1 MYQVSSAYID
11 AIAQPVREF
20 KIAVTFKYA
29 DGTEATFDDHDIVTG
44 SDVIIESQAV
54 SGGSYSGTIDIGAVP
69 TATASL
75 AILENDTN
83 LHRYAGA
90 SYDIRVSLKL
100 ESGEYEDVPM
110 GTFYVDSGKTSR
122 IGNKIEVFGYDA
134 MPSLMYD
141 LTGLKAELKGMTAY
155 KAVKRMVDLSM
166 VKCKFTQSL
175 SQFPNSNLPLD
186 FSSTQIET
194 ARDAIMWIAQLMG
207 CFARIN
213 RYNYL
218 EFVPIKSNWVWYNDD
233 HTSGTIGAARLIL
246 GAQRYETKFSDDRI
260 HICGLSMPG
269 KDGYTYTYKREGL
282 ESDSNVIINLEQNP
296 LIISSETPTSTIVNA
311 ILDQLSTTYFYA
323 FQSEI
328 INDPALDA
336 GDTIRLKGGLINGT
350 NRNGDLIGFITHNT
364 WRYRGGQTVVNTGHI
379 SIGYEGTS
387 SLPSNSIVPASP
399 QSDKAVQANIER
411 HSIPPDWV
419 GIVGGKGIRVENDSP
434 GYYTQE
440 GTGVT
445 KHLAPG
451 VKISVQEKN
460 DKSTSY
466 GVMELGNNIFTVKS
480 SHTTS
485 GTVDYVLELGGPV
498 VRALA
503 PLFDVG
509 FQVGNGGECKVYMG
523 KQKTLTLELDKD
535 EQALHLR
542 GIKRLYIEDTKVF
555 DIENEG

>member
-1 MYQVSSAYID
+1 MYQVSRAYIE
-11 AIAQPVREF
+11 AIAQPVRDF

-29 DGTEATFDDHDIVTG
+29 DGTQAVFDDHDIVTG

-54 SGGSYSGTIDIGAVP
+54 SGSASCNTIDVGAVP

-75 AILENDTN
+75 AILEDDTN

-90 SYDIRVSLKL
+90 EFNIRVSLKL
-100 ESGEYEDVPM
+100 ESGEYEDVQM
-110 GTFYVDSGKTSR
+110 GTFYVDISKTSR

-141 LTGLKAELKGMTAY
+141 ISGLKAELKGMTASS
-155 KAVKRMVDLSM
+155 AVKKMVNVSR
-166 VKCKFTQSL
+166 VKCKFIQGISKL
-175 SQFPNSNLPLD
+175 PNSALPLD
-186 FSSTQIET
+186 FSSVQIET

-213 RYNYL
+213 RSNYL

-260 HICGLSMPG
+260 HICGLSMLG
-269 KDGYTYTYKREGL
+269 KDGYLDTFKREGL

-296 LIISSETPTSTIVNA
+296 LIIASETSTSTILNA

-323 FQSEI
+323 FRSEI

-336 GDTIRLKGGLINGT
+336 GDTIRLEGGVINGT
-350 NRNGDLIGFITHNT
+350 NHNEDLIGFITHNT

-379 SIGYEGTS
+379 SIGYEGTE
-387 SLPSNSIVPASP
+387 SLPSNGIVPASP
-399 QSDKAVQANIER
+399 QSEKAVQANVER
-411 HSIPPDWV
+411 NSIPPDWV
-419 GIVGGKGIRVENDSP
+419 GIVGGKGIRVENYTP
-434 GYYTQE
+434 GYIS
-440 GTGVT
+440 GGVN
-445 KHLAPG
+445 HIAPG
-451 VKISVQEKN
+451 VKISVQ
-460 DKSTSY
+460 DKFDKATSY
-466 GVMELGNNIFTVKS
+466 GVMELGNNAFEVRS
-480 SHTTS
+480 SHQTS
-485 GTVDYVLELGGPV
+485 NAVDYILELGGPV
-498 VRALA
+498 VRVRA
-503 PLFDVG
+503 PLFNVG
-509 FQVGNGGECKVYMG
+509 LEISNGGVCSVYMG
-523 KQKTLTLELDKD
+523 KQNKLTLELDKD

-542 GIKRLYIEDTKVF
+542 GVKRLYIEDTKVF